1 MLYNGDQ
8 SRLGDQGT
16 ALTDK
21 RPQGGPHSFP
31 EEWEALASAGQ
42 RSNFLSHRWKA
53 RECEG

>member
-8 SRLGDQGT
+8 SSLGDQGT

-21 RPQGGPHSFP
+21 RPQGEPHSFP